1 MDNARQELK
10 VHYAVGYAMSDD
22 CPESTLRI
30 LLKKA
35 DQAMYEN
42 KRIYYESMGKNGNR
56 FMGKEE
62 Q

>member
-35 DQAMYEN
+35 DQAMYEH
-42 KRIYYESMGKNGNR
+42 KRKFYEHMGKNGR
-56 FMGKEE
+56 KFMEKEE